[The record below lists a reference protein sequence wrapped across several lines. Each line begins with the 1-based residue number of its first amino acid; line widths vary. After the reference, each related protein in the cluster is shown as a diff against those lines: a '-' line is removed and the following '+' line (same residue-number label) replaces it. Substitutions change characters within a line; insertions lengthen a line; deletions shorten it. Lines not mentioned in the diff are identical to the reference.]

1 MRFTAGPKA
10 RSDDANTYYEKCV
23 CIVMYS
29 CGSSIKADQ
38 IRSAMKQNTRA
49 LRSTLWM
56 YTDVH
61 IAGDC
66 SGDSDDVN
74 DVNHSYMFDNPISS

>member
-10 RSDDANTYYEKCV
+10 ISGNANTYYEKCV

-38 IRSAMKQNTRA
+38 IRSDQINNETKHTC
-49 LRSTLWM
+49 LEIHV
-56 YTDVH
+56 TDVH

-74 DVNHSYMFDNPISS
+74 DVNHPYMFDYLISS